1 MKKNVTIQE
10 SLVITINDMILRM
23 TKVNQKD
30 KIAINNEFKEWI
42 YATRKGYGKYDFIY
56 LKPIKN
62 NDQIAQELRNSFTLL
77 FRKG

>member
-1 MKKNVTIQE
+1 
-10 SLVITINDMILRM
+10 MILRM

-56 LKPIKN
+56 LKPIKR
-62 NDQIAQELRNSFTLL
+62 DE
-77 FRKG
+77 